1 MKSHSLQSSPLCM
14 KKTNNDNI
22 MVFIWC
28 FLPSFSSPY
37 KVRNGQLL
45 LGLPALTI
53 MFWSMPG
60 TGHCARF
67 TACSENLAHPNSS
80 QVPHWAQWPV
90 PGKFHYYINVFLII
104 QTEYCAKQQ
113 GHKKTK
119 VHTHSLS
126 LSLSPSLE
134 DQQEVQTKLLPA
146 NCNPIIISPCFLRK
160 LVLC

>member
-1 MKSHSLQSSPLCM
+1 
-14 KKTNNDNI
+14 
-22 MVFIWC
+22 MVFSALFFVPLQGKKWSA
-28 FLPSFSSPY
+28 P
-37 KVRNGQLL
+37 
-45 LGLPALTI
+45 LGSTCPNHYVLE
-53 MFWSMPG
+53 
-60 TGHCARF
+60 HAR
-67 TACSENLAHPNSS
+67 
-80 QVPHWAQWPV
+80 
-90 PGKFHYYINVFLII
+90 YINVFLII